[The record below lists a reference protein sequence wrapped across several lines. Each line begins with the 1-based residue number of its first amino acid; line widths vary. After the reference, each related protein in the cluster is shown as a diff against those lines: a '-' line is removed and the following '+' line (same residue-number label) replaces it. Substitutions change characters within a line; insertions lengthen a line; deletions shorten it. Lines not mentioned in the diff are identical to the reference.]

1 MKIGLVILA
10 AGNAARFGSN
20 KLLAELGGIPVI
32 RRVLSAVP
40 ERLRE
45 NSVIVTQY
53 EKIAGEAARFGIGS
67 VFNSAP
73 GEGIS
78 RSIRL
83 GAERLSSC
91 DALLFLVADQPFI
104 RENTLLRL
112 ASEAENAPGLICCAA
127 SGGRRANPCLFPKE
141 FFPELL
147 SLKGDVGGSAVIRAH
162 PDRVRLVE
170 VPEDELW
177 DCDRP
182 EDLEKMRASG
192 KRD

>member
-73 GEGIS
+73 GEGIN

-162 PDRVRLVE
+162 PDRIRLVE

-182 EDLEKMRASG
+182 EDLEKMRTSG